1 MKEGEAKCKTP
12 ILRFNREKGEWVTYR
27 DCEFLQN
34 LKFAGREFYLVYKNG
49 CFFICTDKGDDLVSV
64 YLKKEMDGGYKT
76 LPGEVVSEFRKK
88 YLKLGVT
95 SEMFE
100 LFLDNPVKYQKKYG
114 KKQPTR
120 K

>member
-1 MKEGEAKCKTP
+1 
-12 ILRFNREKGEWVTYR
+12 
-27 DCEFLQN
+27 
-34 LKFAGREFYLVYKNG
+34 
-49 CFFICTDKGDDLVSV
+49 
-64 YLKKEMDGGYKT
+64 MDGGYKT